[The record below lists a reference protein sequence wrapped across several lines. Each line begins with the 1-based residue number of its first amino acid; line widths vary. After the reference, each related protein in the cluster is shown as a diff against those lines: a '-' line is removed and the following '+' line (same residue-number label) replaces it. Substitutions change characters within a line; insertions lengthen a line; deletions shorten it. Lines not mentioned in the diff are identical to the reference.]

1 LWNSIAEESY
11 DYQNGGA
18 NNRRIQRTTVWHN
31 QSYNE
36 TYSYDHL
43 DRLTSASAGSI
54 FSRSYSYDVYGN
66 ITSVLGSGGPHPS
79 YSLSY
84 NGNRVNGWS
93 YDASGNLLSDGANSY
108 SYNAVGQITSSSN
121 GNSSYGYDGDSKRV
135 KKTEN
140 GVTTYYIRS
149 ENLGMVL
156 GEVNSSGTV
165 TRSYLPGIG
174 GAMAV
179 SSGGSVYW
187 LHRDIRGSGRAMT
200 SKTGAVQWR
209 AEYDPF
215 GQVLSEMATVANSKK
230 FTGYERDN
238 NSSATGL
245 DYSVFRYHSSY
256 WGRFQT
262 PDPYD
267 GSYDLSDPQSFNR
280 YLYVE
285 NDPVNLT
292 DPLGLFLPGPANDP
306 GPTLNPYGCYDL
318 YVDGIY
324 IGKIG
329 ACGGSPVPA
338 VDIGG
343 DVGGGGLE
351 TPPMKSPNA
360 CADMADQAQDIAND
374 ALRLFGSDTK
384 GALKYF
390 DKHFSELY
398 VGRAMPDTYV
408 GAIKFFVGWLN
419 REFRPTINPYYL
431 SGSGFRDEFID
442 SEKGVKNPASDQ
454 THHFVAYL
462 SAGINNQ
469 KEVAALHWQNDL
481 IKNKNR
487 GDYELGIAGFEIGQ
501 LLRSDPSKLKQISDI
516 IRKRICK

>member
-245 DYSVFRYHSSY
+245 DYSMFRYHSSY

-262 PDPYD
+262 PDPFG
-267 GSYDLSDPQSFNR
+267 GSYDLTDPQSFNR
-280 YLYVE
+280 YSYVE
-285 NDPVNLT
+285 NDPANFV
-292 DPLGLFLPGPANDP
+292 DPLGLYTVCF
-306 GPTLNPYGCYDL
+306 
-318 YVDGIY
+318 
-324 IGKIG
+324 
-329 ACGGSPVPA
+329 
-338 VDIGG
+338 VDIFSINTSRVGPDG
-343 DVGGGGLE
+343 EIILGVLEYASVSCFDYGGGFYGNIGGLFGGG
-351 TPPMKSPNA
+351 
-360 CADMADQAQDIAND
+360 QDIFPFGFKVDLDIPKDQRTSTGSLRECGKFNITVTLSKLPRDLIDSINITRIEPSNYPSNSFRIVGDPLIRKEKDKIIFSASIQVGNIIERRNRVGFVGLRVFISQPAISSEEPD
-374 ALRLFGSDTK
+374 KIVLRALEVQKYQRDQRNNGLGVRDTIPGSDEK
-384 GALKYF
+384 DPFKDC
-390 DKHFSELY
+390 DKNI
-398 VGRAMPDTYV
+398 P
-408 GAIKFFVGWLN
+408 K
-419 REFRPTINPYYL
+419 
-431 SGSGFRDEFID
+431 
-442 SEKGVKNPASDQ
+442 K
-454 THHFVAYL
+454 
-462 SAGINNQ
+462 
-469 KEVAALHWQNDL
+469 
-481 IKNKNR
+481 
-487 GDYELGIAGFEIGQ
+487 
-501 LLRSDPSKLKQISDI
+501 
-516 IRKRICK
+516 